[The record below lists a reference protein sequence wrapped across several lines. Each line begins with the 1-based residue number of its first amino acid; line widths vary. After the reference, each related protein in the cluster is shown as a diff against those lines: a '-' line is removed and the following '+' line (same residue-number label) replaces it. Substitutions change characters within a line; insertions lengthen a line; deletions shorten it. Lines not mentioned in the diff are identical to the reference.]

1 LNRRLR
7 YFLGSLT
14 ILFLIPIFGTIA
26 IYLTEP
32 TVDTWWEAFY
42 FTIITI
48 FTVGYGDFAP
58 TTTTSQVVAV
68 IIVVI
73 GFTAVIT
80 TLQSVF
86 NLVISQD
93 LREELGL
100 PVRRTRM
107 KNHIIL
113 CGYGNVGQRIYEQ
126 LKEKDDKFV
135 IVERDQSRVAHLVDH
150 DVAVISGDAT
160 ENDTLLRANVHDAKA
175 IVLTMHDPT
184 NIMTVI
190 AAKSL
195 NPSIYIVSEV
205 EDARNIEVLRKLGA
219 DEIVQ
224 CFEMGARVMLSKAR
238 RKALDPVC
246 GVEVDPTKA
255 KFYSEYD
262 GGKYYFDSVE
272 CKEAFDKSPA
282 RFVGIIGLTDICKV
296 T

>member
-1 LNRRLR
+1 MNRRLR
-7 YFLGSLT
+7 YFLVSLT
-14 ILFLIPIFGTIA
+14 ILFLIPIFGTMA
-26 IYLTEP
+26 IYLIEP
-32 TVDTWWEAFY
+32 TVDTLWEAFY

-80 TLQSVF
+80 TLQSLF

-135 IVERDQSRVAHLVDH
+135 IVERDQSRVAHLVDQ

-160 ENDTLLRANVHDAKA
+160 ENDTLLRANVHEAKA

-195 NPSIYIVSEV
+195 NPGIYIVSEV

-246 GVEVDPTKA
+246 GVEVDPPKA

-262 GGKYYFDSVE
+262 GSKYYFDSAE

-296 T
+296 S

>member
-160 ENDTLLRANVHDAKA
+160 ENDTLLRANVNDAKA

-262 GGKYYFDSVE
+262 RSKYYFDSVE